1 MPLKSVQCIFSA
13 RGGFRQMH
21 KVIFLKHVEVDKT
34 LANPHR
40 CGFSTGM
47 SWHLEINPRRRSASK
62 KWELTNGHSNRQTK
76 KGCCCSHRRFPSQA
90 SFHSSVKV
98 SHQRWPTS
106 RARLKPRD
114 KALLVRQP
122 SKNGLF
128 SLNLIKSWFQMIP
141 WFNIPIIPRPKTSPG
156 LSKYLDHF
164 SAPMMCWRICASDV
178 AYAVLPQSRNLTT
191 RPWLRR

>member
-1 MPLKSVQCIFSA
+1 MWKSTRLWQTLTDVASQQEWVDTLKSTQD
-13 RGGFRQMH
+13 
-21 KVIFLKHVEVDKT
+21 VEVLVKSG
-34 LANPHR
+34 N
-40 CGFSTGM
+40 S
-47 SWHLEINPRRRSASK
+47 RSAF
-62 KWELTNGHSNRQTK
+62 TK

-106 RARLKPRD
+106 RASLKPRD

-128 SLNLIKSWFQMIP
+128 SLNLIKSWFRMMP
-141 WFNIPIIPRPKTSPG
+141 WFNIPIILRPKTSPG